1 MKKGLINL
9 LLLVLMITNVALT
22 AILVFAVVPAMNS
35 TTELVSKVA
44 KAIDLEKELKDQKNE
59 TISIDKTS
67 TYTFSEKMPILLKT
81 SDNGDQNF
89 AQIQVTL
96 TLNKEDEGYSKYESK
111 LSENENLMMIEV
123 NRILGGYTAEQLSD
137 AEIKEQA
144 TKEIRDALRDMFN
157 ETEFIYSVGFS
168 SFVIVP
174 R

>member
-1 MKKGLINL
+1 MKKGLLNL

-22 AILVFAVVPAMNS
+22 AVLVFAIVPAMNS
-35 TTELVSKVA
+35 TTDLVGKVA

-59 TISIDKTS
+59 TISIDKTA

-96 TLNKEDEGYSKYESK
+96 TLNTEDEGYDKYKDK

-137 AEIKEQA
+137 LDTKERA
-144 TKEIRDALRDMFN
+144 TNEIRDALRDLFN

>member
-9 LLLVLMITNVALT
+9 ILLVLMITNVALT

-35 TTELVSKVA
+35 TTELVDKVA

-59 TISIDKTS
+59 TISIDKTA

-96 TLNKEDEGYSKYESK
+96 TLNTEDEAYKKYEGK
-111 LSENENLMMIEV
+111 LSENENLMMIS
-123 NRILGGYTAEQLSD
+123 LSMWQI
-137 AEIKEQA
+137 IK
-144 TKEIRDALRDMFN
+144 TKKLRYF
-157 ETEFIYSVGFS
+157 
-168 SFVIVP
+168 
-174 R
+174 

>member
-1 MKKGLINL
+1 MKKGLLNL

-22 AILVFAVVPAMNS
+22 AVLVFAIVPAMNS
-35 TTELVSKVA
+35 TTDLVGKVA

-59 TISIDKTS
+59 TISIDKTA

-96 TLNKEDEGYSKYESK
+96 TLNTEDEGYDKYKDK

-123 NRILGGYTAEQLSD
+123 NRVLGSYTAEQLSD
-137 AEIKEQA
+137 P
-144 TKEIRDALRDMFN
+144 TKSNAIDKLCL
-157 ETEFIYSVGFS
+157 VK
-168 SFVIVP
+168 
-174 R
+174 

>member
-9 LLLVLMITNVALT
+9 ILLVLMITNVALT

-35 TTELVSKVA
+35 TTELVGKVA

-59 TISIDKTS
+59 TISIDKTA

-96 TLNKEDEGYSKYESK
+96 TLNTEDEAYKKYEGK

-123 NRILGGYTAEQLSD
+123 NRVLGGYTAEQLSD

-144 TKEIRDALRDMFN
+144 TKEIRDALRDLFN

>member
-9 LLLVLMITNVALT
+9 ILLVLMITNVALT

-35 TTELVSKVA
+35 TTELVGKVA

-59 TISIDKTS
+59 TISIDKTA

-96 TLNKEDEGYSKYESK
+96 TLNTEDEGYKKYESK

-123 NRILGGYTAEQLSD
+123 NRVLGGYTAEQLSD

-144 TKEIRDALRDMFN
+144 TKEIRDALRDLFN

>member
-9 LLLVLMITNVALT
+9 ILLVLMVTNVALT

-35 TTELVSKVA
+35 TTELVGKVA
-44 KAIDLEKELKDQKNE
+44 QAIDLEKELKDQKNE
-59 TISIDKTS
+59 TISIDKTD

-89 AQIQVTL
+89 AQVQVTL
-96 TLNKEDEGYSKYESK
+96 TLNKDDEAYSKYKDK

-123 NRILGGYTAEQLSD
+123 NRVLSGYTAEQLSD
-137 AEIKEQA
+137 PEIKEQA
-144 TKEIRDALRDMFN
+144 TLAIRDALRDMFN

>member
-9 LLLVLMITNVALT
+9 ILLVLMITNVALT

-35 TTELVSKVA
+35 TTELVGKVA

-59 TISIDKTS
+59 TISIDKTA

-81 SDNGDQNF
+81 SDNGEQNF

-96 TLNKEDEGYSKYESK
+96 TLNTEDEAYKKYEGK

-123 NRILGGYTAEQLSD
+123 NRVLGGYTAEQLSD

-144 TKEIRDALRDMFN
+144 TKEIRDALRDLFN

>member
-9 LLLVLMITNVALT
+9 ILLVLMITNVALT

-35 TTELVSKVA
+35 TTELVGKVA

-59 TISIDKTS
+59 TISIDKTA

-96 TLNKEDEGYSKYESK
+96 TLNTEDEAYKKYEGK
-111 LSENENLMMIEV
+111 LRENENLMMIEV
-123 NRILGGYTAEQLSD
+123 NRVLGGYTAEQLSD
-137 AEIKEQA
+137 AEIKDQA
-144 TKEIRDALRDMFN
+144 TKEIRDALRDLFN

>member
-1 MKKGLINL
+1 MKKGLLNL

-22 AILVFAVVPAMNS
+22 AVLVFAIVPAMNS
-35 TTELVSKVA
+35 TTELVGKVA
-44 KAIDLEKELKDQKNE
+44 TAIDLEKELKEQKNE
-59 TISIDKTS
+59 TISIDKTA

-96 TLNKEDEGYSKYESK
+96 TLNTEDENYDKYKDK
-111 LSENENLMMIEV
+111 LAENENLMMIEV
-123 NRILGGYTAEQLSD
+123 NRVLGGYTAEQLSD
-137 AEIKEQA
+137 LETKELA
-144 TKEIRDALRDMFN
+144 TKEIRDALRDLFN

-168 SFVIVP
+168 SFVIVS

>member
-9 LLLVLMITNVALT
+9 ILLVLMITNVALT

-35 TTELVSKVA
+35 TTDLVNKVA
-44 KAIDLEKELKDQKNE
+44 QAIDLEKELKDQKNE
-59 TISIDKTS
+59 TISIDKTD

-81 SDNGDQNF
+81 SDNGEQNF
-89 AQIQVTL
+89 AQVQVTL
-96 TLNKEDEGYSKYESK
+96 TLNKDDEAYSKYKDK

-123 NRILGGYTAEQLSD
+123 NRVLSGYTAEQLSD
-137 AEIKEQA
+137 PEIKEQA
-144 TKEIRDALRDMFN
+144 TLAIRDALRDMFN

>member
-9 LLLVLMITNVALT
+9 ILLVLMITNVALT

-35 TTELVSKVA
+35 TTELVGKVA

-59 TISIDKTS
+59 TISIDKTA

-81 SDNGDQNF
+81 SDNGDQNY

-96 TLNKEDEGYSKYESK
+96 TLNTEDEDYDKYEGK
-111 LSENENLMMIEV
+111 LKENENLMMIEV
-123 NRILGGYTAEQLSD
+123 NRVLGGYTAEQLSD
-137 AEIKEQA
+137 LETKEAA
-144 TKEIRDALRDMFN
+144 TREIRDALRDLFN

>member
-9 LLLVLMITNVALT
+9 ILLVLMVTNVALT
-22 AILVFAVVPAMNS
+22 AILVFAIVPAMNATS
-35 TTELVSKVA
+35 DLVTKVA
-44 KAIDLEKELKDQKNE
+44 QAIDLEKELKDQKNE
-59 TISIDKTS
+59 TISIDKTD

-81 SDNGDQNF
+81 SDNGEQNF
-89 AQIQVTL
+89 AQVQVTL
-96 TLNKEDEGYSKYESK
+96 TLNTEDEGYSKYSNK
-111 LSENENLMMIEV
+111 LADNENLMMIEV
-123 NRILGGYTAEQLSD
+123 NRVLGGYTAEQLSD
-137 AEIKEQA
+137 PEIKDQA

>member
-1 MKKGLINL
+1 MKKGLLNL

-35 TTELVSKVA
+35 TTELVGKVA

-59 TISIDKTS
+59 TISIDKTA

-96 TLNKEDEGYSKYESK
+96 TLNTEDEAYKKYEGK

-123 NRILGGYTAEQLSD
+123 NRVLGGYTAEQLSD
-137 AEIKEQA
+137 AEIKDQA
-144 TKEIRDALRDMFN
+144 TKEIRDALRDLFN

>member
-9 LLLVLMITNVALT
+9 ILLVLMITNVALT

-35 TTELVSKVA
+35 TTELVGKVA

-59 TISIDKTS
+59 TISIDKTA

-96 TLNKEDEGYSKYESK
+96 TLNTEDEAYKKYEGK

-123 NRILGGYTAEQLSD
+123 NRILSGYTAEQLSD
-137 AEIKEQA
+137 PQIKEQA
-144 TKEIRDALRDMFN
+144 TLAIRDALRDLFN

>member
-9 LLLVLMITNVALT
+9 ILLVLMITNVALT

-35 TTELVSKVA
+35 TTELVGKVA

-59 TISIDKTS
+59 TISIDKTA

-96 TLNKEDEGYSKYESK
+96 TLNTEDEAYKKYEGK

-123 NRILGGYTAEQLSD
+123 NRVLGGYTAEQLSD
-137 AEIKEQA
+137 AEIKDQA
-144 TKEIRDALRDMFN
+144 TKEI
-157 ETEFIYSVGFS
+157 
-168 SFVIVP
+168 
-174 R
+174 

>member
-9 LLLVLMITNVALT
+9 ILLVLMITNVALT

-35 TTELVSKVA
+35 TTELVGKVA

-59 TISIDKTS
+59 TISIDKTA

-96 TLNKEDEGYSKYESK
+96 TLNTEDEAYKKYEGK

-123 NRILGGYTAEQLSD
+123 NRVLGGYTAEQLSD
-137 AEIKEQA
+137 AEIKDQA
-144 TKEIRDALRDMFN
+144 TKEIRDALRDLFN

-174 R
+174 G

>member
-9 LLLVLMITNVALT
+9 ILLVLMITNVALT

-35 TTELVSKVA
+35 TTELVGKVA

-59 TISIDKTS
+59 TISIDKTA

-96 TLNKEDEGYSKYESK
+96 TLTTEDEAYKKYEGK

-123 NRILGGYTAEQLSD
+123 NRVLGGYTAEQLSD
-137 AEIKEQA
+137 AEIQDQA
-144 TKEIRDALRDMFN
+144 TKEIRDALRDLFN

>member
-1 MKKGLINL
+1 MKKGLLNL
-9 LLLVLMITNVALT
+9 ILLVLMITNVALT
-22 AILVFAVVPAMNS
+22 AVLVFAIVPAMNATS
-35 TTELVSKVA
+35 DLVGKVA
-44 KAIDLEKELKDQKNE
+44 QAIDLEKELKDQKNE
-59 TISIDKTS
+59 TISIDKTA

-96 TLNKEDEGYSKYESK
+96 TLNTEDEDYDKYEGK
-111 LSENENLMMIEV
+111 LKENENLMMIEV
-123 NRILGGYTAEQLSD
+123 NRVLGGYTAEQLSD
-137 AEIKEQA
+137 LETKEAA
-144 TKEIRDALRDMFN
+144 TREIRDALRDLFN

>member
-9 LLLVLMITNVALT
+9 ILLVLMITNVALT

-35 TTELVSKVA
+35 TTELVGKVA

-59 TISIDKTS
+59 TISIDKTA

-96 TLNKEDEGYSKYESK
+96 TLNTEDEAYKKYEGK

-123 NRILGGYTAEQLSD
+123 NRVLGGYTAEQLSD
-137 AEIKEQA
+137 AEIKAQA
-144 TKEIRDALRDMFN
+144 TKEIRDALRDLFN